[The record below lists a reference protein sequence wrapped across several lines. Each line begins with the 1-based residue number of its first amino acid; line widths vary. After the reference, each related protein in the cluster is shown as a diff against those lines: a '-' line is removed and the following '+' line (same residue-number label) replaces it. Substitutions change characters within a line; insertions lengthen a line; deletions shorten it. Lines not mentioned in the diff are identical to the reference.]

1 MNMKE
6 KQTSVSQNGVFMAKG
21 SSQGKCT
28 QLIRKHAIGEPPHS
42 WKEELFVACLRI
54 DGLPSKKEID
64 GLRVV
69 LVEVRNP
76 LNIGAAARALSNFG
90 GSHLRVVN
98 PYEVAFREAQSAV
111 GAADLLKK
119 AKEFQTVAE
128 AVSDCALV
136 VGTTAG
142 QKRELQHTLHP
153 LARGAGLIRSQM
165 RLGRVALLFGSERTG
180 LSNADFTHCHWLM
193 HIPTSEKHL
202 SMNLGQAV
210 AVCLY
215 EITRDARTK
224 SAGVK
229 EPKASAGTVE
239 RLGEALRQVLV
250 DSGYTKPRA
259 ESAAEERTRRM
270 LKRLSITQADA
281 EVLLGM
287 LRQIAWKIK
296 S

>member
-1 MNMKE
+1 M
-6 KQTSVSQNGVFMAKG
+6 
-21 SSQGKCT
+21 
-28 QLIRKHAIGEPPHS
+28 
-42 WKEELFVACLRI
+42 
-54 DGLPSKKEID
+54 
-64 GLRVV
+64 

-76 LNIGAAARALSNFG
+76 LNIGAVARAVSNFG

-98 PYEVAFREAQSAV
+98 PYKVAFREAQSAV

-119 AKEFQTVAE
+119 AEEFETVAE
-128 AVSDCALV
+128 AVADCALV
-136 VGTTAG
+136 VGTTAA
-142 QKRELQHTLHP
+142 QKRALQHELHP
-153 LARGAGLIRSQM
+153 LWQGARLIRS
-165 RLGRVALLFGSERTG
+165 RLRSGRVALLFGSERTG
-180 LSNADFTHCHWLM
+180 LSNADLTHCHWLM

-215 EITRDARTK
+215 EITRIARK
-224 SAGVK
+224 EVAGVQ
-229 EPKASAGTVE
+229 EARASAGAVE
-239 RLGEALRQVLV
+239 RLGESLREVLV

-270 LKRLSITQADA
+270 LKRLSLTQADA

-296 S
+296 SGEGG